1 MLRSIGIAALSRQ
14 AHIIAVDLQVFAGSV
29 RRVEHIDQ
37 LRGLPSSSWDVV
49 FDLCCALEIAP
60 AQLFDFRG

>member
-37 LRGLPSSSWDVV
+37 LEGAAFVVLGCGL
-49 FDLCCALEIAP
+49 
-60 AQLFDFRG
+60 